1 MKCPRCLSVCLE
13 SDPICFSCRRP
24 LVGPALYMPTPAYG
38 LRMAIVF
45 MVVGTCLGPVVCRA
59 FFPAMSRELF
69 DFNSLLFAGT
79 GAVLGALIGYP
90 LGRFL
95 GER

>member
-1 MKCPRCLSVCLE
+1 VKCPRCLSVCLE
-13 SDPICFSCRRP
+13 SDPVCISCKYP
-24 LVGPALYMPTPAYG
+24 LIGPVVRSVAPAYG
-38 LRMAIVF
+38 FRMAIVF
-45 MVVGTCLGPVVCRA
+45 MVVGTCLGPMTGRA

-69 DFNSLLFAGT
+69 DFNSLAFAAT
-79 GAVLGALIGYP
+79 GAILGALIGYP